1 MEAPQEG
8 VRAMGAGAAKH
19 RAGNDP
25 VFPLLQ
31 LTCQQILQAGAER
44 RFDQPRRCYLRAAER
59 NYPFAVELPVE
70 EKLTNGD
77 RVLIIEVPD
86 LLIQAHRLQKVNMR
100 SRQPR
105 RVRPTE
111 LIETDLAERMTAQ
124 LAAAGLADVHFPVG
138 QAREHGKTGVEGGTF
153 GQNNR
158 LRLRRQRIGVHGVN
172 KDSGGRAPRERRFAE
187 RSGTQRRP
195 LARRQQLLLYGVA
208 RQFGQRVRGVTGK
221 RHRVIALDINHHRLQ
236 HAPFAAVDRADDP
249 ARRGGKADA
258 RDLFIFEQDLTFFDP
273 IAFFNRHRGTH
284 ANVLFAE

>member
-1 MEAPQEG
+1 
-8 VRAMGAGAAKH
+8 
-19 RAGNDP
+19 
-25 VFPLLQ
+25 
-31 LTCQQILQAGAER
+31 
-44 RFDQPRRCYLRAAER
+44 
-59 NYPFAVELPVE
+59 
-70 EKLTNGD
+70 
-77 RVLIIEVPD
+77 
-86 LLIQAHRLQKVNMR
+86 
-100 SRQPR
+100 
-105 RVRPTE
+105 
-111 LIETDLAERMTAQ
+111 MTAQ

-258 RDLFIFEQDLTFFDP
+258 EDLFIFEQDLTFLTRSP
-273 IAFFNRHRGTH
+273 SLTAIAGRMPTYSSPSSATRFTAGAGEICCNGMPAMGKSSPFVILIISLAGIRNLNPDAGQGQLIDRMAEKKGRNGASSTQDGREASFLTLMMNRRKC
-284 ANVLFAE
+284 NIS

>member
-1 MEAPQEG
+1 
-8 VRAMGAGAAKH
+8 
-19 RAGNDP
+19 
-25 VFPLLQ
+25 
-31 LTCQQILQAGAER
+31 
-44 RFDQPRRCYLRAAER
+44 
-59 NYPFAVELPVE
+59 
-70 EKLTNGD
+70 
-77 RVLIIEVPD
+77 
-86 LLIQAHRLQKVNMR
+86 
-100 SRQPR
+100 
-105 RVRPTE
+105 
-111 LIETDLAERMTAQ
+111 MTAQ

-187 RSGTQRRP
+187 RPGTQRRP